1 MSVVFYAESKKSKAY
16 LTLSAAMAGH
26 LLAALDYEAAALARD
41 SRLSPEDVLLR
52 IAAVRRQFEQGCGR
66 EFTAEGV
73 DQRQMLE
80 HLQELEVVAVR
91 ALDAGRS
98 IVLL

>member
-16 LTLSAAMAGH
+16 LTLSAAMARH
-26 LLAALDYEAAALARD
+26 LLAALDYGDAVLAPD
-41 SRLSPEDVLLR
+41 ARLSPEDVLLR

-66 EFTAEGV
+66 EFTAPEA
-73 DQRQMLE
+73 DERQVLE
-80 HLQELEVVAVR
+80 HMQDLEAVAVR
-91 ALDAGRS
+91 AHDVGRN